1 LENDLFAFVT
11 KGFHWNIILLLGIAL
26 FGGTVGGK
34 LFQKLRIPQVV
45 GYIIIGIILGEMFLG
60 VITMEIV
67 NSLTPLSYLALGMIG
82 FMIGGELKKEVF
94 KKYGKQFTVI
104 LFFEGVS
111 AFILVSV
118 FASIVGFFILHN
130 WNFSISFGLLL
141 GAISS
146 ATAPAATTDVLW
158 EYKSKGPL
166 TRTVLGIVALDDG
179 LALLLFAFAASIASV
194 LIKSDFT
201 IMMMIKPI
209 IEICGSIIIGL
220 LLGFLLSKIIK
231 TQTDEDKILVLSL
244 GLILLNLGVTIAMGM
259 DMLLSAMA
267 MGAMVVNYSPK
278 KSKDIFNLTDKF
290 TPPIYI
296 LFFVLVGA
304 KLKIEHITIP
314 IFILL
319 ITYLIGRS
327 AGKMFGAYIGAMVSG
342 AEESVKKYLPLCLFS
357 QAGVAIG
364 LSILASQRFS
374 EDIGDLIVIVI
385 TATTFV
391 VQLIGPPSVK
401 IAIQKA
407 NEIGLNITEDD
418 LLKKIVA
425 KEIIGKDIPII
436 NETANIQ
443 QILEL
448 FVKSKCFYFLVVNK
462 ERILVGIISIDG
474 VKELFLEHELSLYL
488 LAYDIMEP
496 VTITS
501 SPDELI
507 TDVKLKMEKYDVECI
522 PVVGPNNE
530 AMGMIERRQ
539 IGKIV
544 SQKIMELNEQV
555 IELEKNKRQAKQ
567 NPSRKRKKRK
577 QEKIPQRQ

>member
-1 LENDLFAFVT
+1 VDNNLLDFFA
-11 KGFHWNIILLLGIAL
+11 KNFHWNIILLLGIAL
-26 FGGTVGGK
+26 FGGTIGGK
-34 LFQKLRIPQVV
+34 IFQKIRIPQVV
-45 GYIIIGIILGEMFLG
+45 GYIIIGILLGEMFFG
-60 VITMEIV
+60 VITTEIV

-82 FMIGGELKKEVF
+82 FMIGGELKKDVF
-94 KKYGKQFTVI
+94 KKYGKQFSVI
-104 LFFEGVS
+104 LLFEGVS

-118 FASIVGFFILHN
+118 FTSIIGYFILHN
-130 WNFSISFGLLL
+130 WNLSISFGLLL

-158 EYKSKGPL
+158 EYKTKGPL

-179 LALLLFAFAASIASV
+179 LALLLFAFAASVASV

-201 IMMMIKPI
+201 VMMMIKPI
-209 IEICGSIIIGL
+209 IEIFGSIIIGL
-220 LLGFLLSKIIK
+220 LLGLLLSKIIK
-231 TQTDEDKILVLSL
+231 AQTDEDKILVLSL
-244 GLILLNLGVTIAMGM
+244 GLILLNLGVTIAMGL
-259 DMLLSAMA
+259 DMLMSSMA

-314 IFILL
+314 ILILL

-327 AGKMFGAYIGAMVSG
+327 AGKMFGAYLGGLISG

-374 EDIGDLIVIVI
+374 KDIGDLIVIVI

-391 VQLIGPPSVK
+391 VQLIGPPFVK

-407 NEIGLNITEDD
+407 KEVGLNITEDD

-425 KEIIGKDIPII
+425 KEIIEEDIPII
-436 NETANIQ
+436 KETANVR
-443 QILEL
+443 QILEI
-448 FVKSKCFYFLVVNK
+448 FVKSKYFYFLVVNGEGK
-462 ERILVGIISIDG
+462 LVGIISIEG
-474 VKELFLEHELSLYL
+474 VKELFLEQELSLLL

-496 VTITS
+496 VIVTS
-501 SPDELI
+501 STDEFI
-507 TDVKLKMEKYDVECI
+507 TDIKTKMNEYDVECI
-522 PVVGPNNE
+522 PVVGANME
-530 AMGMIERRQ
+530 AKGIIERRQ
-539 IGKIV
+539 MDKII
-544 SQKIMELNEQV
+544 SKKIMELNEKATK
-555 IELEKNKRQAKQ
+555 LG
-567 NPSRKRKKRK
+567 
-577 QEKIPQRQ
+577 

>member
-1 LENDLFAFVT
+1 MENNIFVFFA
-11 KGFHWNIILLLGIAL
+11 KSFHWNIILLLGIAL
-26 FGGTVGGK
+26 FGGTLGGK
-34 LFQKLRIPQVV
+34 LFQKIRIPQVV

-67 NSLTPLSYLALGMIG
+67 SSLTPLSYLALGMIG
-82 FMIGGELKKEVF
+82 FMIGGELKKDVF
-94 KKYGKQFTVI
+94 KKYGKQFSVI
-104 LFFEGVS
+104 LLFEGVS

-118 FASIVGFFILHN
+118 FTSIVGFFILQN
-130 WNFSISFGLLL
+130 WSFSISFGLLL

-179 LALLLFAFAASIASV
+179 LALLLFAFAASIANV
-194 LIKSDFT
+194 LIKSDFN
-201 IMMMIKPI
+201 IMMMLRPI
-209 IEICGSIIIGL
+209 FEIGGSIIIGL

-244 GLILLNLGVTIAMGM
+244 GLILLNLGVTIAMGL

-304 KLKIEHITIP
+304 KLKIAHISIP
-314 IFILL
+314 ILILL
-319 ITYLIGRS
+319 LTYLIGRS
-327 AGKMFGAYIGAMVSG
+327 AGKMFGAYIGSMISG
-342 AEESVKKYLPLCLFS
+342 AEKSVKKYLPLCLFS

-364 LSILASQRFS
+364 LSILASHRFS
-374 EDIGDLIVIVI
+374 KDIGDLIVIVI

-391 VQLIGPPSVK
+391 VQLIGPPFVK

-418 LLKKIVA
+418 LLKKIVV
-425 KEIIGKDIPII
+425 KEIIEKNIPMIK
-436 NETANIQ
+436 ETANIK
-443 QILEL
+443 QILEM
-448 FVKSKCFYFLVVNK
+448 FVKSKYFYFLVVNS
-462 ERILVGIISIDG
+462 ERRLVGIISIEG

-496 VTITS
+496 VIVTS
-501 SPDELI
+501 STDEFI
-507 TDVKLKMEKYDVECI
+507 TDVKSKMEKYDVEFI

-530 AMGMIERRQ
+530 AKGMIERRQ
-539 IGKIV
+539 IGKVI
-544 SQKIMELNEQV
+544 SKKIMELNEQV
-555 IELEKNKRQAKQ
+555 IKLG
-567 NPSRKRKKRK
+567 
-577 QEKIPQRQ
+577 

>member
-1 LENDLFAFVT
+1 MENDIFTFLA
-11 KGFHWNIILLLGIAL
+11 KSFHWNIILLLGIAL

-67 NSLTPLSYLALGMIG
+67 ASLTPLSYLALGMIG

-104 LFFEGVS
+104 LLFEGIS

-118 FASIVGFFILHN
+118 FTSIVGFFILKN
-130 WNFSISFGLLL
+130 WNLSISFGLLL

-158 EYKSKGPL
+158 EYKTKGPL

-179 LALLLFAFAASIASV
+179 LALLLFAFAASIANV

-201 IMMMIKPI
+201 IMMMIRPI
-209 IEICGSIIIGL
+209 IEICGSIITGL
-220 LLGFLLSKIIK
+220 LLGFLLSQIIK

-244 GLILLNLGVTIAMGM
+244 GLILLNLGVTIAMGL
-259 DMLLSAMA
+259 DMLLSSMA

-304 KLKIEHITIP
+304 KLKIAHISIP

-319 ITYLIGRS
+319 LAYLIGRS
-327 AGKMFGAYIGAMVSG
+327 AGKMFGAYIGAAISS

-374 EDIGDLIVIVI
+374 KDIGDLIVIVI

-425 KEIIGKDIPII
+425 KEIIEKNIPMIK
-436 NETANIQ
+436 ETANIK
-443 QILEL
+443 QILEM
-448 FVKSKCFYFLVVNK
+448 FVKSKYFYFLVVNSEK
-462 ERILVGIISIDG
+462 RLVGIISIEG

-496 VTITS
+496 VIVTS
-501 SPDELI
+501 SPDEFI
-507 TDVKLKMEKYDVECI
+507 TDIKSKMEKYDVEYI

-530 AMGMIERRQ
+530 AKGMIERRQ
-539 IGKIV
+539 IGKVV
-544 SQKIMELNEQV
+544 SKKIMELNEQ
-555 IELEKNKRQAKQ
+555 ITKLG
-567 NPSRKRKKRK
+567 
-577 QEKIPQRQ
+577 

>member
-1 LENDLFAFVT
+1 MENDIFTFLA
-11 KGFHWNIILLLGIAL
+11 KSFHWNIILLLGIAL

-60 VITMEIV
+60 VITMETV
-67 NSLTPLSYLALGMIG
+67 ASLTPLSYLALGMIG

-104 LFFEGVS
+104 LLFEGIS

-130 WNFSISFGLLL
+130 WSLSISFGLLL

-158 EYKSKGPL
+158 EYKTKGPL

-179 LALLLFAFAASIASV
+179 LALLLFAFAASIANV

-201 IMMMIKPI
+201 IMMMIRPI
-209 IEICGSIIIGL
+209 IEICGSIITGL
-220 LLGFLLSKIIK
+220 LLGFLLSQIIK

-244 GLILLNLGVTIAMGM
+244 GLILLNLGVTIAMGL
-259 DMLLSAMA
+259 DMLLSSMA

-304 KLKIEHITIP
+304 KLKIAHISIP

-319 ITYLIGRS
+319 LAYLIGRS
-327 AGKMFGAYIGAMVSG
+327 AGKMFGAYIGAAISS

-374 EDIGDLIVIVI
+374 KDIGDLIVIVI

-425 KEIIGKDIPII
+425 KEIIEKNIPMIK
-436 NETANIQ
+436 ETANIK
-443 QILEL
+443 QILEM
-448 FVKSKCFYFLVVNK
+448 FVKSKYFYFLVVNSEK
-462 ERILVGIISIDG
+462 RLVGIISIEG

-496 VTITS
+496 VIVTS
-501 SPDELI
+501 SPDEFI
-507 TDVKLKMEKYDVECI
+507 TDIKSKMEKYDVEYI

-530 AMGMIERRQ
+530 AKGMIERRQ
-539 IGKIV
+539 IGKVV
-544 SQKIMELNEQV
+544 SKKIMELNEQ
-555 IELEKNKRQAKQ
+555 ITKLG
-567 NPSRKRKKRK
+567 
-577 QEKIPQRQ
+577 

>member
-1 LENDLFAFVT
+1 VENDIFTFLA
-11 KGFHWNIILLLGIAL
+11 KSFHWNIILLLGIAL

-60 VITMEIV
+60 VITMETV
-67 NSLTPLSYLALGMIG
+67 ASLTPLSYLALGMIG

-104 LFFEGVS
+104 LLFEGIF

-130 WNFSISFGLLL
+130 WRYSISFGLLL

-158 EYKSKGPL
+158 EYKTKGPL

-179 LALLLFAFAASIASV
+179 LALLLFAFAASIANV

-201 IMMMIKPI
+201 IMMMIRPI
-209 IEICGSIIIGL
+209 IEICGSIITGL
-220 LLGFLLSKIIK
+220 LLGFLLSQIIK

-244 GLILLNLGVTIAMGM
+244 GLILLNLGVTIAMGL
-259 DMLLSAMA
+259 DMLLSSMT

-278 KSKDIFNLTDKF
+278 KSKDIFSLTDKF

-304 KLKIEHITIP
+304 KLKIAHISIP
-314 IFILL
+314 ILILL
-319 ITYLIGRS
+319 LTYLIGRS
-327 AGKMFGAYIGAMVSG
+327 AGKMFGAYIGAAISS

-374 EDIGDLIVIVI
+374 KDIGDLIVIVI

-425 KEIIGKDIPII
+425 KEIIGKNIPII
-436 NETANIQ
+436 KETANIK
-443 QILEL
+443 QILEI
-448 FVKSKCFYFLVVNK
+448 FVKSKYFYFLVVNS
-462 ERILVGIISIDG
+462 ERRLVGIISIEG

-496 VTITS
+496 VIVTS
-501 SPDELI
+501 SPDEFI
-507 TDVKLKMEKYDVECI
+507 TDVKSKMEKYDVECI

-530 AMGMIERRQ
+530 AKGMIERRQ
-539 IGKIV
+539 IGKVV
-544 SQKIMELNEQV
+544 SKKIMELNEQ
-555 IELEKNKRQAKQ
+555 ITKLG
-567 NPSRKRKKRK
+567 
-577 QEKIPQRQ
+577 

>member
-1 LENDLFAFVT
+1 VENDIFTFLA
-11 KGFHWNIILLLGIAL
+11 KSFHWNIILLLGIAL

-60 VITMEIV
+60 VITMETV
-67 NSLTPLSYLALGMIG
+67 ASLTPLSYLALGMIG

-104 LFFEGVS
+104 LLFEGIS

-130 WNFSISFGLLL
+130 WSLSISFGLLL

-158 EYKSKGPL
+158 EYKTKGPL

-179 LALLLFAFAASIASV
+179 LALLLFAFAASIANV

-201 IMMMIKPI
+201 IMMMIRPI
-209 IEICGSIIIGL
+209 IEICGSIITGL
-220 LLGFLLSKIIK
+220 LLGFLLSQIIK

-244 GLILLNLGVTIAMGM
+244 GLILLNLGVTIAMGL
-259 DMLLSAMA
+259 DMLLSSMA

-304 KLKIEHITIP
+304 KLKIAHISIP

-319 ITYLIGRS
+319 LAYLIGRS
-327 AGKMFGAYIGAMVSG
+327 AGKMFGAYIGAAISS

-374 EDIGDLIVIVI
+374 KDIGDLIVIVI

-425 KEIIGKDIPII
+425 KEIIEKNIPMIK
-436 NETANIQ
+436 ETANIK
-443 QILEL
+443 QILEM
-448 FVKSKCFYFLVVNK
+448 FVKSKYFYFLVVNSEK
-462 ERILVGIISIDG
+462 RLVGIISIEG

-496 VTITS
+496 VIVTS
-501 SPDELI
+501 SPDEFI
-507 TDVKLKMEKYDVECI
+507 TDIKSKMEKYDVEYI

-530 AMGMIERRQ
+530 AKGMIERRQ
-539 IGKIV
+539 IGKVV
-544 SQKIMELNEQV
+544 SKKIMELNEQ
-555 IELEKNKRQAKQ
+555 ITKLG
-567 NPSRKRKKRK
+567 
-577 QEKIPQRQ
+577 